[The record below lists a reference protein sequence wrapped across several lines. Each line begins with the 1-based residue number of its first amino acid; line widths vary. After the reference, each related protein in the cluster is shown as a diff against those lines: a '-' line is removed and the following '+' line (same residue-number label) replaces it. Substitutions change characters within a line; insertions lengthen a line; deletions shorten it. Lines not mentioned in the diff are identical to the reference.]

1 MKKAF
6 AFVGLALAAALL
18 VPASTQTANTSV
30 APSSAEL
37 AINHDIP
44 IMPPVTAYIVRTPGP
59 GGDETAYIVR
69 GKKNNGISSE
79 TAYIVRGKKPGNGNG
94 LDESYIVRQPGPETE
109 TAYIVRQPGPEPETA
124 YIVRHPKPKKS
135 DVESAYIVRH
145 PKPKTSNEL
154 A

>member
-18 VPASTQTANTSV
+18 VPASSQTANTSV
-30 APSSAEL
+30 APSSATL

-59 GGDETAYIVR
+59 GDDQLAYIVR
-69 GKKNNGISSE
+69 GKKKVAGSE
-79 TAYIVRGKKPGNGNG
+79 TAYIVRGKKHGVVGTG
-94 LDESYIVRQPGPETE
+94 EEAT
-109 TAYIVRQPGPEPETA
+109 TAYIVRTPGPGEDELAYIVRTPGPGEDELA
-124 YIVRHPKPKKS
+124 YIVRHPGPGKG
-135 DVESAYIVRH
+135 H
-145 PKPKTSNEL
+145 L